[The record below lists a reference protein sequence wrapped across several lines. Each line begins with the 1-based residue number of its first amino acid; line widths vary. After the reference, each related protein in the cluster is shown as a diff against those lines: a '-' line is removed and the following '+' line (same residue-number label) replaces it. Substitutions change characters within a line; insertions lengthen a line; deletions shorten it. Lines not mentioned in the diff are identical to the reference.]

1 MDKLVDWGYFGMFLS
16 AFLAGSIVP
25 ANSEIVLS
33 ALITVGLDKWW
44 LLLWATLGNLLGGMT
59 CYYLGYLGKM
69 EWITKYMR
77 VKQEKVEKV
86 HKFLDGKGAWVAFFG
101 FVPFVV
107 HIRIRVFVWLRF
119 KFLTL
124 CIAILFG

>member
-86 HKFLDGKGAWVAFFG
+86 HKFLDGKGACQPKA
-101 FVPFVV
+101 
-107 HIRIRVFVWLRF
+107 
-119 KFLTL
+119 
-124 CIAILFG
+124 